1 MASNPP
7 AKIVLKSSTKVSL
20 NDRFSTIM
28 KTQRTTS
35 QTVRAQ
41 MSNERM
47 ASEKNRRLAQQM
59 ERRPAVAAALD
70 NKPVSIRDRLGS
82 PPARGRRGIRGGRF
96 QSRGQFVRGGRGRGG
111 FPSPRG
117 NSLNRGR
124 NPGRRGFIRPTRT
137 GRGRGTGMRG
147 RGRGISRG
155 RGRGGRQGR
164 GGANRRE
171 PADKDKLDEQLD
183 SYMTK
188 TKGAMNAELDSY
200 MAEINN

>member
-20 NDRFSTIM
+20 NDRFTTIM
-28 KTQRTTS
+28 KTRPVTAQS
-35 QTVRAQ
+35 VRAQ
-41 MSNERM
+41 VSSERM

-59 ERRPAVAAALD
+59 ERRPAVAAALE

-82 PPARGRRGIRGGRF
+82 PSRGRRGVSGRRF
-96 QSRGQFVRGGRGRGG
+96 QSRGQFTRGGRGRGRG
-111 FPSPRG
+111 VFRSPRG

-124 NPGRRGFIRPTRT
+124 SPGRRGFFRPGANKP
-137 GRGRGTGMRG
+137 GRGRGAGARG
-147 RGRGISRG
+147 RGRG

-164 GGANRRE
+164 GGTTRRE
-171 PADKDKLDEQLD
+171 PADKDKLDEQLN
-183 SYMTK
+183 SYMNK